1 MIKTKMMLVEQ
12 CLEGKSKVRE
22 LLRLS
27 DEVDKKELKPV
38 LLECAVNELID
49 SEGIKAQ
56 EKSLLLKNVIS
67 KLRPL
72 YGNDKE
78 KLDNLANLEKKY
90 CPKPKEEELLI
101 VRVSS
106 KGGDYFK

>member
-1 MIKTKMMLVEQ
+1 M
-12 CLEGKSKVRE
+12 
-22 LLRLS
+22 RLS
-27 DEVDKKELKPV
+27 DEVGKKELKPV

-49 SEGIKAQ
+49 SEGIQAQ

-72 YGNDKE
+72 YGNNKE
-78 KLDNLANLEKKY
+78 KLDNLAKLEKKY
-90 CPKPKEEELLI
+90 CLKPKEELLI

>member
-1 MIKTKMMLVEQ
+1 M
-12 CLEGKSKVRE
+12 
-22 LLRLS
+22 
-27 DEVDKKELKPV
+27 
-38 LLECAVNELID
+38 LECAVNELID
-49 SEGIKAQ
+49 SEDIKAQ

-90 CPKPKEEELLI
+90 CLKPKEEELLI